1 MRRLICGAV
10 LAGISVFL
18 IAPSAAWAEV
28 AIDSGGSGGGVAVTA
43 TKSGTSGGESSGS
56 GGGGTSSSGSSTG
69 GGTGGSST
77 SSGGGSGSTASG
89 SGGEAAPVTNANG
102 GREGVLYEPTA
113 AAAGPAAA
121 ASGPSPA
128 QVRAWAVSAAASV
141 RLPVPSVGVDPDPSV
156 NQWRIV
162 AVGQPLWLY
171 DGSAGRVAS
180 TASNGGITVSIV
192 AIRDSVVFDMGESV
206 VRCTSMSRRPVS
218 ADPRAASP
226 DCGYRYQKR
235 GDRRVSLTASWTV
248 SWSALGQSGTLPM
261 TRTASRTLPVRELL
275 SVNVRPS

>member
-56 GGGGTSSSGSSTG
+56 GGGGTSGSGSSTG
-69 GGTGGSST
+69 GGAGGSST
-77 SSGGGSGSTASG
+77 GSGGGSGSTASG

-102 GREGVLYEPTA
+102 GREGVLYEPTV
-113 AAAGPAAA
+113 PAAPA
-121 ASGPSPA
+121 GAGSGPSPA

-141 RLPVPSVGVDPDPSV
+141 RLPGPSVGVDPDPSV
-156 NQWRIV
+156 NRWHIV

-171 DGSAGRVAS
+171 DGSVARVTS
-180 TASNGGITVSIV
+180 TASNGGVTV
-192 AIRDSVVFDMGESV
+192 AITAVRSSVSFDMGESV

-235 GDRRVSLTASWTV
+235 GDRLVTATASWTV

>member
-1 MRRLICGAV
+1 MRALIKLVISSVVVLLLGVSNAWADGSVTVGGGDGAV
-10 LAGISVFL
+10 RVK
-18 IAPSAAWAEV
+18 
-28 AIDSGGSGGGVAVTA
+28 A
-43 TKSGTSGGESSGS
+43 TQLGTSGGESSGS
-56 GGGGTSSSGSSTG
+56 GGGGTSGSGSSTG
-69 GGTGGSST
+69 GGAGGSST
-77 SSGGGSGSTASG
+77 GSGGGSGSTASG

-102 GREGVLYEPTA
+102 GREGVLYEPTM
-113 AAAGPAAA
+113 PAAPVGA
-121 ASGPSPA
+121 GSGPSAA

-141 RLPVPSVGVDPDPSV
+141 RLPAPSVGVDPDPSV
-156 NQWRIV
+156 NRWHIV

-171 DGSAGRVAS
+171 DGSVARVTS
-180 TASNGGITVSIV
+180 TASNGGVTV
-192 AIRDSVVFDMGESV
+192 AITAVRSSVSFDMGESV

-235 GDRRVSLTASWTV
+235 GDRLVTATASWTV

>member
-1 MRRLICGAV
+1 MRHLVAV
-10 LAGISVFL
+10 VSAALAL
-18 IAPSAAWAEV
+18 LLLAPSIAWAESS
-28 AIDSGGSGGGVAVTA
+28 IDAMGSGDGFSVTA
-43 TKSGTSGGESSGS
+43 TQSGTSGGGGASGSGGGGSSGGGPAAGGAGGSSSGS
-56 GGGGTSSSGSSTG
+56 GGGSGS
-69 GGTGGSST
+69 
-77 SSGGGSGSTASG
+77 

-102 GREGVLYEPTA
+102 GREGVLYEPTM
-113 AAAGPAAA
+113 PAAPVGA
-121 ASGPSPA
+121 GSGPSAA

-141 RLPVPSVGVDPDPSV
+141 RLPAPSVGVDPDPSV
-156 NQWRIV
+156 NRWHIV

-171 DGSAGRVAS
+171 DGSASRVTS
-180 TASNGGITVSIV
+180 TASNGGVTV
-192 AIRDSVVFDMGESV
+192 AITAVRSSVSFDMGESV

-235 GDRRVSLTASWTV
+235 GDRLVTATASWTV

>member
-1 MRRLICGAV
+1 MRHLVAV
-10 LAGISVFL
+10 VSAALAL
-18 IAPSAAWAEV
+18 LLLAPSIAWAESS
-28 AIDSGGSGGGVAVTA
+28 IDAMGSGDGFSVTA
-43 TKSGTSGGESSGS
+43 TQSGTSGGGGSSGS
-56 GGGGTSSSGSSTG
+56 GGGGSSGGGPAGGGGGGSSSGSSG
-69 GGTGGSST
+69 
-77 SSGGGSGSTASG
+77 SGGGSGA

-102 GREGVLYEPTA
+102 GREGVLYEPTV
-113 AAAGPAAA
+113 PAAPA
-121 ASGPSPA
+121 GAGSGPSPA

>member
-1 MRRLICGAV
+1 MRHLVAFV
-10 LAGISVFL
+10 SAALAL
-18 IAPSAAWAEV
+18 LLLAPSIAWAESS
-28 AIDSGGSGGGVAVTA
+28 IDAMGSGDGFSVTA
-43 TKSGTSGGESSGS
+43 TQSGTSGGGGASGSGGGGSSGGGPAGGGGGGSSSGSSGS
-56 GGGGTSSSGSSTG
+56 GGGSG
-69 GGTGGSST
+69 
-77 SSGGGSGSTASG
+77 A

-102 GREGVLYEPTA
+102 GREGVLYEPTV
-113 AAAGPAAA
+113 PAAPVGA
-121 ASGPSPA
+121 GSGPSAA

-141 RLPVPSVGVDPDPSV
+141 RLPAPSVGVDPDPSV
-156 NQWRIV
+156 NRWHIV

-171 DGSAGRVAS
+171 DGSVARVTS
-180 TASNGGITVSIV
+180 TASNGGVTV
-192 AIRDSVVFDMGESV
+192 AITAVRSSVSFDMGESV

-235 GDRRVSLTASWTV
+235 GDRLVTATASWTV

>member
-1 MRRLICGAV
+1 MRALIKLVISSVVVLLLGVSNAWADGSVTVGGGDGAV
-10 LAGISVFL
+10 RVK
-18 IAPSAAWAEV
+18 
-28 AIDSGGSGGGVAVTA
+28 A
-43 TKSGTSGGESSGS
+43 TQLGTSGGESSGS
-56 GGGGTSSSGSSTG
+56 GGGGTSGSGSSTG
-69 GGTGGSST
+69 GGAGGSST
-77 SSGGGSGSTASG
+77 GSGGGSGSTASG

-102 GREGVLYEPTA
+102 GREGVLYEPTV
-113 AAAGPAAA
+113 PAAPA
-121 ASGPSPA
+121 GAGSGPSPA

-141 RLPVPSVGVDPDPSV
+141 RLPGPSVGVDPDPSV
-156 NQWRIV
+156 NRWHIV

-171 DGSAGRVAS
+171 DGSVARVTS
-180 TASNGGITVSIV
+180 TASNGGVTV
-192 AIRDSVVFDMGESV
+192 AITAVRSSVSFDMGESV

-235 GDRRVSLTASWTV
+235 GDRLVTATASWTV